1 MFVYDKNIAKL
12 NQIAETTIENI
23 DLFTSE
29 QLEKAAVEIKRL
41 GKAIAAAQKAMQKLE
56 EELPDE
62 GLDTAPEE

>member
-12 NQIAETTIENI
+12 TQIAETTIENI

-29 QLEKAAVEIKRL
+29 QLEKAAVEITRL